1 MIFLIADS
9 TVTVLWTDG
18 QMMVSMTCFGAING
32 KCDDVNGNIFS
43 KDHVCLK
50 FLAILLKQDF
60 YQILSYL
67 TMGSL
72 FQYSYASVH
81 CNI

>member
-32 KCDDVNGNIFS
+32 QCDDVNGNIFA

-50 FLAILLKQDF
+50 QIFLAIILKQDF
-60 YQILSYL
+60 YQILFNS
-67 TMGSL
+67 GIFISI
-72 FQYSYASVH
+72 F
-81 CNI
+81 I